1 MIEGAQIHLRH
12 RRIGVTMTMVML
24 VEEGTLSGGF
34 QCGWR
39 RVRKSQA
46 VERDRY
52 GKEPLVG

>member
-1 MIEGAQIHLRH
+1 
-12 RRIGVTMTMVML
+12 MTMVML

-52 GKEPLVG
+52 GKEPLVAVVVVEMG